1 MNRLRAAHTP
11 VISTVRKS
19 VEVIEQRSKI
29 KHSPKGSIK
38 RRMIPMSKKLRIGV
52 IGAGRIGK
60 LHANNLAS
68 RVPNAE
74 LAAISDVYEPAA
86 KELAEKLGVPAYYN
100 DYHKILE
107 DPTIDAVFICSST
120 DTHSPIS
127 MEAAKAG
134 KHIFCE
140 KPIDHDID
148 KIRPVLEE
156 VKKAGVRYQVGF
168 NRRFDRNFK
177 HVHDVVQAGG
187 IGDVQIVKVTSRD
200 PEAPPLSY
208 VKVSGGIFVDMTIH
222 DFDMVRYLSGSEVEE
237 VSAVGACLVN
247 PEIGKAGDVDT
258 CIITLKFANGALG
271 VIDNSRQAVY
281 GYDQRIEV
289 FGSKGCITA
298 DNETPNNTTLYTAD
312 AVTKEKPLWF
322 FLERY
327 NDAFI
332 TEECAFVESCLN
344 GTDTVVGAFDGLQPV
359 LIAIAAKE
367 SCEKGGV
374 PVKVMK

>member
-1 MNRLRAAHTP
+1 
-11 VISTVRKS
+11 
-19 VEVIEQRSKI
+19 
-29 KHSPKGSIK
+29 
-38 RRMIPMSKKLRIGV
+38 MSKKLRIGI

-60 LHANNLAS
+60 LHANNLVS
-68 RVPNAE
+68 RVKDAE
-74 LAAISDVYEPAA
+74 LVAISDVYEPAA
-86 KELAEKLGVPAYYN
+86 KDLAEKLGVANYYS

-120 DTHSPIS
+120 NTHSPIS
-127 MEAAKAG
+127 IEAAQAG

-140 KPIDHDID
+140 KPIDHDLD
-148 KIRPVLEE
+148 KIKKVLDE
-156 VKKAGVRYQVGF
+156 VKKAGVKYQVGF
-168 NRRFDRNFK
+168 NRRFDRNFS
-177 HVHDVVQAGG
+177 HVHDVVKNGG

-222 DFDMVRYLSGSEVEE
+222 DFDMVRYLSGSEVTE
-237 VSAVGACLVN
+237 VSAFGACLVN
-247 PEIGKAGDVDT
+247 PEIAKAGDVDT
-258 CIITLKFANGALG
+258 CIITLRFANGALG

-298 DNETPNNTTLYTAD
+298 DNETPNNTTYYTAD
-312 AVTKEKPLWF
+312 GVMKEKPLWF

-332 TEECAFVESCLN
+332 AEENAFVEACLN
-344 GTDTVVGAFDGLQPV
+344 NTDTAVGVFDGLQPV

-367 SCEKGGV
+367 SCEKGGI
-374 PVKVMK
+374 PVKVNK

>member
-1 MNRLRAAHTP
+1 
-11 VISTVRKS
+11 
-19 VEVIEQRSKI
+19 
-29 KHSPKGSIK
+29 
-38 RRMIPMSKKLRIGV
+38 MSRKLRIGV

-60 LHANNLAS
+60 LHSNNLAT

-74 LAAISDVYEPAA
+74 LAAVSDVYEPAA
-86 KELAEKLGVPAYYN
+86 KELAEKLGVQNYYN

-127 MEAAKAG
+127 IEAAKAG

-140 KPIDHDID
+140 KPIDHDLD
-148 KIRPVLEE
+148 KIKAVLEE
-156 VKKAGVRYQVGF
+156 VKKAGVKYQVGF

-177 HVHDVVQAGG
+177 HVHEVVQNGG

-247 PEIGKAGDVDT
+247 PEIGQAGDVDT

-312 AVTKEKPLWF
+312 GVQKEKPLWF

-332 TEECAFVESCLN
+332 AEENSFVDACLN
-344 GTDTVVGAFDGLQPV
+344 GTDTAVGAFDGLQPV

>member
-1 MNRLRAAHTP
+1 
-11 VISTVRKS
+11 
-19 VEVIEQRSKI
+19 
-29 KHSPKGSIK
+29 
-38 RRMIPMSKKLRIGV
+38 MSKKLRIGI

-86 KELAEKLGVPAYYN
+86 KELAEKLGVPAYYS

-107 DPTIDAVFICSST
+107 DPAIDAVFICSST

-127 MEAAKAG
+127 IEAARAG
-134 KHIFCE
+134 KNIFCE
-140 KPIDHDID
+140 KPIDHDLD
-148 KIRPVLEE
+148 KIKVVLDE
-156 VKKAGVRYQVGF
+156 VKKAGVKYQVGF

-177 HVHDVVQAGG
+177 HVHEVVKNGG

-200 PEAPPLSY
+200 PEAPPISY

-237 VSAVGACLVN
+237 VSAFGACLVN
-247 PEIGKAGDVDT
+247 PDIAKEGDVDT

-281 GYDQRIEV
+281 GYDQRVEV

-332 TEECAFVESCLN
+332 AEECSFVEACLN
-344 GTDTVVGAFDGLQPV
+344 DTETAVGAFDGLQPV
-359 LIAIAAKE
+359 LIGLAAKE
-367 SCEKGGV
+367 SCEKGGI
-374 PVKVMK
+374 PVKVRK

>member
-1 MNRLRAAHTP
+1 
-11 VISTVRKS
+11 
-19 VEVIEQRSKI
+19 
-29 KHSPKGSIK
+29 
-38 RRMIPMSKKLRIGV
+38 MSRKLRIGV

-60 LHANNLAS
+60 LHSNNLAT

-86 KELAEKLGVPAYYN
+86 KELAEKLGVPNYYN

-127 MEAAKAG
+127 IEAAKAG

-140 KPIDHDID
+140 KPIDHDLD
-148 KIRPVLEE
+148 KIKAVLEE
-156 VKKAGVRYQVGF
+156 VKKAGVKYQVGF

-177 HVHDVVQAGG
+177 HVHEVVQSGG

-247 PEIGKAGDVDT
+247 PEIGQAGDVDT

-312 AVTKEKPLWF
+312 GVQKEKPLWF

-332 TEECAFVESCLN
+332 AEENSFVDACLN

-374 PVKVMK
+374 PVQVMK

>member
-1 MNRLRAAHTP
+1 MP
-11 VISTVRKS
+11 D
-19 VEVIEQRSKI
+19 
-29 KHSPKGSIK
+29 
-38 RRMIPMSKKLRIGV
+38 
-52 IGAGRIGK
+52 
-60 LHANNLAS
+60 
-68 RVPNAE
+68 AE
-74 LAAISDVYEPAA
+74 LIAISDVYAPAA
-86 KELAEKLGVPAYYN
+86 KELAEKLNVPNWYD

-107 DPTIDAVFICSST
+107 NPDVEAVFICSST

-127 MEAAKAG
+127 IEAARAG

-140 KPIDHDID
+140 KPIDHDLD
-148 KIRPVLEE
+148 KIKVVLEE
-156 VKKAGVRYQVGF
+156 VKKAGVKYQVGF

-177 HVHDVVQAGG
+177 HVHEVVQSGG

-222 DFDMVRYLSGSEVEE
+222 DFDMVRYLSGSEVTE

-247 PEIGKAGDVDT
+247 PEIGAAGDVDT
-258 CIITLKFANGALG
+258 CIITLRFANGALG

-312 AVTKEKPLWF
+312 GVTKEKPLWF

-332 TEECAFVESCLN
+332 AEENAFVDACLN
-344 GTDTVVGAFDGLQPV
+344 DHPTAVGAFDGLQPV
-359 LIAIAAKE
+359 RIAIAAKE

-374 PVKVMK
+374 PVKVAH

>member
-1 MNRLRAAHTP
+1 
-11 VISTVRKS
+11 
-19 VEVIEQRSKI
+19 
-29 KHSPKGSIK
+29 
-38 RRMIPMSKKLRIGV
+38 MSKKLRIGV

-86 KELAEKLGVPAYYN
+86 KELAEKLGVPAYYS

-107 DPTIDAVFICSST
+107 DPNIDAVFICSST

-127 MEAAKAG
+127 IEAAKAG

-140 KPIDHDID
+140 KPIDHDLD

-156 VKKAGVRYQVGF
+156 VKKAGVKYQVGF

-177 HVHDVVQAGG
+177 HVREVVQSGG

-247 PEIGKAGDVDT
+247 PEIGEAGDVDT

-298 DNETPNNTTLYTAD
+298 DNETPNNTVLYTAD

-332 TEECAFVESCLN
+332 AEENSFVDACLN
-344 GTDTVVGAFDGLQPV
+344 DTDTAVGAFDGLQPV

>member
-1 MNRLRAAHTP
+1 
-11 VISTVRKS
+11 
-19 VEVIEQRSKI
+19 
-29 KHSPKGSIK
+29 
-38 RRMIPMSKKLRIGV
+38 MSKKLKIGI

-60 LHANNLAS
+60 LHANNLVN
-68 RVPNAE
+68 RVPDAE
-74 LAAISDVYEPAA
+74 LVAVSDVYAPAA
-86 KELAEKLGVPAYYN
+86 KELAEKLNIPKWYD
-100 DYHKILE
+100 DYRRILE
-107 DPTIDAVFICSST
+107 DRDIDAVFICSST

-127 MEAAKAG
+127 IEAARAG

-140 KPIDHDID
+140 KPIDHDLD
-148 KIRPVLEE
+148 KIKVVLEE
-156 VKKAGVRYQVGF
+156 VERAGVKYQVGF

-177 HVHDVVQAGG
+177 HVHEVVQSGG

-222 DFDMVRYLSGSEVEE
+222 DFDMVRYLSGSEVTE

-247 PEIGKAGDVDT
+247 PEIGAAGDVDT
-258 CIITLKFANGALG
+258 CIITLRFANGALG

-312 AVTKEKPLWF
+312 GVTKEKPLWF

-332 TEECAFVESCLN
+332 AEENAFVDACLN
-344 GTDTVVGAFDGLQPV
+344 DHPTAVGAFDGLQPV
-359 LIAIAAKE
+359 RIAIAAKE

-374 PVKVMK
+374 PVKVAH

>member
-1 MNRLRAAHTP
+1 
-11 VISTVRKS
+11 
-19 VEVIEQRSKI
+19 
-29 KHSPKGSIK
+29 
-38 RRMIPMSKKLRIGV
+38 MSRKLRIGV

-60 LHANNLAS
+60 LHSNNLAT

-86 KELAEKLGVPAYYN
+86 KELAEKLGVPNYYN

-127 MEAAKAG
+127 IEAAKAG

-140 KPIDHDID
+140 KPIDHDLD
-148 KIRPVLEE
+148 KIKAVLEE
-156 VKKAGVRYQVGF
+156 VKKAGVKYQVGF

-177 HVHDVVQAGG
+177 HVHEVVQSGG

-247 PEIGKAGDVDT
+247 PEIGQAGDVDT

-312 AVTKEKPLWF
+312 GVQKEKPLWF

-332 TEECAFVESCLN
+332 AE
-344 GTDTVVGAFDGLQPV
+344 
-359 LIAIAAKE
+359 
-367 SCEKGGV
+367 
-374 PVKVMK
+374 

>member
-1 MNRLRAAHTP
+1 MRSWLRFRTYA
-11 VISTVRKS
+11 
-19 VEVIEQRSKI
+19 
-29 KHSPKGSIK
+29 
-38 RRMIPMSKKLRIGV
+38 
-52 IGAGRIGK
+52 
-60 LHANNLAS
+60 
-68 RVPNAE
+68 
-74 LAAISDVYEPAA
+74 EPAA
-86 KELAEKLGVPAYYN
+86 KDLVEKLGIANYYS

-107 DPTIDAVFICSST
+107 DPTIEAVFICSST

-127 MEAAKAG
+127 IEAARAG

-140 KPIDHDID
+140 KPIDHDLD
-148 KIRPVLEE
+148 KIKVVLEE
-156 VKKAGVRYQVGF
+156 VKKAGVKYQVGF
-168 NRRFDRNFK
+168 NRRFDRNFS
-177 HVHDVVQAGG
+177 HVHDVVKNGG

-222 DFDMVRYLSGSEVEE
+222 DFDMVRYLSGSEVTE
-237 VSAVGACLVN
+237 VSAFGACLVN
-247 PEIGKAGDVDT
+247 PEIAAAGDVDT
-258 CIITLKFANGALG
+258 CIITLRFANGALG

-298 DNETPNNTTLYTAD
+298 DNETPNNTTYYTAD
-312 AVTKEKPLWF
+312 GVMKEKPLWF

-332 TEECAFVESCLN
+332 AEENAFVEACLN
-344 GTDTVVGAFDGLQPV
+344 NTDTAVGAFDGLQPV

-367 SCEKGGV
+367 SCEKGGI
-374 PVKVMK
+374 PVKVNQ

>member
-1 MNRLRAAHTP
+1 MN
-11 VISTVRKS
+11 
-19 VEVIEQRSKI
+19 
-29 KHSPKGSIK
+29 G
-38 RRMIPMSKKLRIGV
+38 KLRIGV

-60 LHANNLAS
+60 LHSNNLAN
-68 RVPNAE
+68 RVPNAQ
-74 LAAISDVYEPAA
+74 LVCISDVYEPAA
-86 KELAEKLGVPAYYN
+86 KAQAERLGIAYTT
-100 DYHKILE
+100 DYHDILN

-127 MEAAKAG
+127 IEAAKAG

-140 KPIDHDID
+140 KPIDHDLD
-148 KIRPVLEE
+148 KIKAVLEE
-156 VKKAGVRYQVGF
+156 VKKAGVKYQVGF

-177 HVHDVVQAGG
+177 HVHDVVKNGG

-200 PEAPPLSY
+200 PEAPPISY

-237 VSAVGACLVN
+237 VSTFGTCLVD

-258 CIITLKFANGALG
+258 CIINLRFQNGALG

-289 FGSKGCITA
+289 FGSKGMISA
-298 DNETPNNTTLYTAD
+298 ENETPNNTTYYTAD
-312 AVTKEKPLWF
+312 GVYREKPLWF

-332 TEECAFVESCLN
+332 QEETEFVKACLE
-344 GTDTVVGAFDGLQPV
+344 DTETPVGSFDGLQPV
-359 LIAIAAKE
+359 RIAIAAKKSWE
-367 SCEKGGV
+367 LGGV
-374 PVKVMK
+374 PVKVEK

>member
-1 MNRLRAAHTP
+1 
-11 VISTVRKS
+11 
-19 VEVIEQRSKI
+19 
-29 KHSPKGSIK
+29 
-38 RRMIPMSKKLRIGV
+38 MSMKLRIGI

-60 LHANNLAS
+60 LHANNLVS
-68 RVPNAE
+68 RVKDAE
-74 LAAISDVYEPAA
+74 LVAVSDVYEPAA
-86 KELAEKLGVPAYYN
+86 KDLAEKLGIANYYS

-107 DPTIDAVFICSST
+107 DPTIEAVFICSST

-127 MEAAKAG
+127 IEAARAG

-140 KPIDHDID
+140 KPIDHDLD
-148 KIRPVLEE
+148 KIKVVLEE
-156 VKKAGVRYQVGF
+156 VKKAGVKYQVGF
-168 NRRFDRNFK
+168 NRRFDRNFS
-177 HVHDVVQAGG
+177 HVHDVVKNGG

-222 DFDMVRYLSGSEVEE
+222 DFDMVRYLSGSEVTE
-237 VSAVGACLVN
+237 VSAFGACLVN
-247 PEIGKAGDVDT
+247 PEIAAAGDVDT
-258 CIITLKFANGALG
+258 CIITLRFANGALG

-298 DNETPNNTTLYTAD
+298 DNETPNNTTYYTAD
-312 AVTKEKPLWF
+312 GVMKEKPLWF

-332 TEECAFVESCLN
+332 AEENAFVEACLN
-344 GTDTVVGAFDGLQPV
+344 NTDTAVGAFDGLQPV

-367 SCEKGGV
+367 SCEKGGI
-374 PVKVMK
+374 PVKVNQ

>member
-1 MNRLRAAHTP
+1 
-11 VISTVRKS
+11 
-19 VEVIEQRSKI
+19 
-29 KHSPKGSIK
+29 
-38 RRMIPMSKKLRIGV
+38 MSKKLRIGI

-60 LHANNLAS
+60 LHANNLVS
-68 RVPNAE
+68 RVKDAE
-74 LAAISDVYEPAA
+74 LVAISDVYEPAA
-86 KELAEKLGVPAYYN
+86 KDLAEKLGVANYYS
-100 DYHKILE
+100 DYHKVLE

-120 DTHSPIS
+120 NTHSPIS
-127 MEAAKAG
+127 IEAAQAG

-140 KPIDHDID
+140 KPIDHDLD
-148 KIRPVLEE
+148 KIKKVLDE
-156 VKKAGVRYQVGF
+156 VKKAGVKYQVGF
-168 NRRFDRNFK
+168 NRRFDRNFS
-177 HVHDVVQAGG
+177 HVHDVVKNGG

-222 DFDMVRYLSGSEVEE
+222 DFDMVRYLSGSEVTE
-237 VSAVGACLVN
+237 VSAFGACLVN
-247 PEIGKAGDVDT
+247 PEIAKAGDVDT
-258 CIITLKFANGALG
+258 CIITLRFANGALG

-298 DNETPNNTTLYTAD
+298 DNETPNNTTYYTAD
-312 AVTKEKPLWF
+312 GVMKEKPLWF

-332 TEECAFVESCLN
+332 AEENAFVEACLN
-344 GTDTVVGAFDGLQPV
+344 NTDTAVGAFDGLQPV

-367 SCEKGGV
+367 SCEKGGI
-374 PVKVMK
+374 PVKVNK

>member
-1 MNRLRAAHTP
+1 
-11 VISTVRKS
+11 
-19 VEVIEQRSKI
+19 
-29 KHSPKGSIK
+29 
-38 RRMIPMSKKLRIGV
+38 MSKKLRIGI

-60 LHANNLAS
+60 LHANNLTS

-86 KELAEKLGVPAYYN
+86 RELAEKLNVPNYYN

-107 DPTIDAVFICSST
+107 DPSIDAVFICSST

-127 MEAAKAG
+127 IEAARAG

-140 KPIDHDID
+140 KPIDHDLD
-148 KIRPVLEE
+148 KIKAVLEE
-156 VKKAGVRYQVGF
+156 VRKAGIKYQVGF

-177 HVHDVVQAGG
+177 HVHEVVQSGG

-222 DFDMVRYLSGSEVEE
+222 DFDMVRYLSGSEVTE

-247 PEIGKAGDVDT
+247 PEIGQAGDVDT

-312 AVTKEKPLWF
+312 GVTKEKPLWF

-332 TEECAFVESCLN
+332 AEENAFVDACLN
-344 GTDTVVGAFDGLQPV
+344 GTDTAVGAFDGLQPV

-374 PVKVMK
+374 PVKVAH

>member
-1 MNRLRAAHTP
+1 
-11 VISTVRKS
+11 
-19 VEVIEQRSKI
+19 
-29 KHSPKGSIK
+29 
-38 RRMIPMSKKLRIGV
+38 MSKKLKIGI

-60 LHANNLAS
+60 LHANNLVN
-68 RVPNAE
+68 RVPDAE
-74 LAAISDVYEPAA
+74 LVAVSDVYAPAA
-86 KELAEKLGVPAYYN
+86 KELAEKLNIPKGYD
-100 DYHKILE
+100 DYRRSLE
-107 DPTIDAVFICSST
+107 DRDIDAVFICSST

-127 MEAAKAG
+127 IEAARAG

-140 KPIDHDID
+140 KPIDHDLD
-148 KIRPVLEE
+148 KIKVVLEE
-156 VKKAGVRYQVGF
+156 VERAGVKYQVGF

-177 HVHDVVQAGG
+177 HVHEVVQSGG

-222 DFDMVRYLSGSEVEE
+222 DFDMVRYLSGSEVTE

-247 PEIGKAGDVDT
+247 PEIGAAGDVDT
-258 CIITLKFANGALG
+258 CIITLRFANGALG

-298 DNETPNNTTLYTAD
+298 DNETPNNTTLYTAEG
-312 AVTKEKPLWF
+312 VTKEKPLWF

-332 TEECAFVESCLN
+332 AEENAFVDACLN
-344 GTDTVVGAFDGLQPV
+344 DHPTAVGAFDGLQPV
-359 LIAIAAKE
+359 RIAIAAKE
-367 SCEKGGV
+367 SCEKGGA
-374 PVKVMK
+374 PVKVLP

>member
-1 MNRLRAAHTP
+1 
-11 VISTVRKS
+11 
-19 VEVIEQRSKI
+19 
-29 KHSPKGSIK
+29 
-38 RRMIPMSKKLRIGV
+38 MSKKLRIGV

-68 RVPNAE
+68 RVPGAE
-74 LAAISDVYEPAA
+74 LVAISDVYEPAA

-100 DYHKILE
+100 DYHRILE
-107 DPTIDAVFICSST
+107 DPAIDAVFICSST

-127 MEAAKAG
+127 IEAARAG

-140 KPIDHDID
+140 KPIDHDLD

-156 VKKAGVRYQVGF
+156 VKKAGVKYQVGF

-187 IGDVQIVKVTSRD
+187 IGDVHIVKVTSRD

-237 VSAVGACLVN
+237 VSAFGTCLVN
-247 PEIGKAGDVDT
+247 PEIGQAGDVDT
-258 CIITLKFANGALG
+258 CIITLKIANGALG

-298 DNETPNNTTLYTAD
+298 ENETPNNTTLYTAD
-312 AVTKEKPLWF
+312 AVTREKPLWF

-332 TEECAFVESCLN
+332 TEECAFVDACLN

>member
-1 MNRLRAAHTP
+1 
-11 VISTVRKS
+11 
-19 VEVIEQRSKI
+19 
-29 KHSPKGSIK
+29 
-38 RRMIPMSKKLRIGV
+38 MSKKLRIGV

-60 LHANNLAS
+60 LHANNLVS
-68 RVPNAE
+68 RVKDAE
-74 LAAISDVYEPAA
+74 LVAISDVYEPAA
-86 KELAEKLGVPAYYN
+86 KDLAEKLGVANYYS

-107 DPTIDAVFICSST
+107 DKTIDAVFICSST

-127 MEAAKAG
+127 IEAARAG

-140 KPIDHDID
+140 KPIDHDLD
-148 KIRPVLEE
+148 KIKNVLEE
-156 VKKAGVRYQVGF
+156 VKKAGVKYQVGF
-168 NRRFDRNFK
+168 NRRFDRNFS
-177 HVHDVVQAGG
+177 HVHDVVKNGG
-187 IGDVQIVKVTSRD
+187 IGDVHIVKVTSRD

-237 VSAVGACLVN
+237 VSAFGACLVN
-247 PEIGKAGDVDT
+247 PEIAQAGDVDT

-298 DNETPNNTTLYTAD
+298 DNETPNNTTYYTAD
-312 AVTKEKPLWF
+312 GVTKEKPLWF

-332 TEECAFVESCLN
+332 AEENAFVASCLN
-344 GTDTVVGAFDGLQPV
+344 DTDTAVGAFDGLQPV

-367 SCEKGGV
+367 SCEKGGI
-374 PVKVMK
+374 PVKVNK

>member
-1 MNRLRAAHTP
+1 
-11 VISTVRKS
+11 
-19 VEVIEQRSKI
+19 
-29 KHSPKGSIK
+29 
-38 RRMIPMSKKLRIGV
+38 MSRKLRIGV

-60 LHANNLAS
+60 LHANNLAT

-74 LAAISDVYEPAA
+74 LAAVSDVYEPAA
-86 KELAEKLGVPAYYN
+86 KELAEKLNIPNYYS
-100 DYHKILE
+100 DYNKILE
-107 DPTIDAVFICSST
+107 DESIDAVFICSST

-127 MEAAKAG
+127 IAAARAG

-140 KPIDHDID
+140 KPIDHDLD
-148 KIRPVLEE
+148 NIRAVLEE
-156 VKKAGVRYQVGF
+156 VRKAGVKYQVGF
-168 NRRFDRNFK
+168 NRRFDKNFRR
-177 HVHDVVQAGG
+177 VHEVVRDGG
-187 IGDVQIVKVTSRD
+187 VGDVQIVKVTSRD

-247 PEIGKAGDVDT
+247 PEIGEAGDVDT

-281 GYDQRIEV
+281 GYDQRVEV

-298 DNETPNNTTLYTAD
+298 DNETANNTTWYTAD
-312 AVTKEKPLWF
+312 GVTKEKPLWF

-327 NDAFI
+327 NDAYI
-332 TEECAFVESCLN
+332 TEACDFVNACLN
-344 GTDTVVGAFDGLQPV
+344 DTETPVGAFDGLQPV